1 MLCAIFCRMHDR
13 EWPMISVIVPV
24 RNEGHFIGRTLQQ
37 ILGQDYPPDRMEI
50 LVGVAD
56 STDRTAEIVQ
66 EIAARDPRVRYFRNP
81 HGLSSGA
88 RNLGVRLAAG
98 EIILFIDG
106 HVYIDND
113 RLLRNTVLLM
123 EEKGVSILSR
133 PQFLDPPD
141 NTFFQR
147 AVSLARKSKLGHGL
161 DSTIYTRRD
170 AYVDPT
176 SAGACYRREVFQRVG
191 LFDISFDACEDVEF
205 NYRCARAGYR
215 AFTSMRLAVYYYPR
229 ESLGGLFRQM
239 IRYGIGRA
247 RLALKHP
254 RTLSLATITPAAM
267 LSCFA
272 VLAAVAP
279 FSQLAFSALKACLA
293 AYFAL
298 AAGFSVSISAGHGLR
313 YLPLLLLLYPCIH
326 AGLGL
331 GFILGVAKSIFPFRA
346 KQVV

>member
-1 MLCAIFCRMHDR
+1 MAMQENLLPFV
-13 EWPMISVIVPV
+13 SVIVPA
-24 RNEGHFIGRTLQQ
+24 RNEERFIARTLQQ
-37 ILGQDYPPDRMEI
+37 ILAQDYPSDRMEI

-66 EIAARDPRVRYFRNP
+66 EIAAREPRIRYFHNP
-81 HGLSSGA
+81 HGLSAGA

-123 EEKGVSILSR
+123 EEKNVSILSR

-147 AVSLARKSKLGHGL
+147 AVSLARKSRLGHGL
-161 DSTIYTRRD
+161 DSTIYSKRD

-176 SAGACYRREVFQRVG
+176 SAGACYRRGVFERVG

-215 AFTSMRLAVYYYPR
+215 AFTSMRVAVYYYPR
-229 ESLGGLFRQM
+229 ESLAGLFRQM

-247 RLALKHP
+247 RLARKHP
-254 RTLSLATITPAAM
+254 GTLALATIIPAAS
-267 LSCFA
+267 LSCFV
-272 VLAAVAP
+272 VLAALAP
-279 FSQLAFSALKACLA
+279 FSPSALSALKICLA

-326 AGLGL
+326 AALGL
-331 GFILGVAKSIFPFRA
+331 GFILGLAKSIFRFRA
-346 KQVV
+346 KQAV

>member
-1 MLCAIFCRMHDR
+1 MLCAIFCRMRDR

-24 RNEGHFIGRTLQQ
+24 RNEGRFIGRTLEQ

-66 EIAARDPRVRYFRNP
+66 GIAAREPRVRYFRNP
-81 HGLSSGA
+81 HGLSAGA

-113 RLLRNTVLLM
+113 RLLRNAVLLM
-123 EEKGVSILSR
+123 EEKSVSILSR

-147 AVSLARKSKLGHGL
+147 AVSLARKSRLGHGL
-161 DSTIYTRRD
+161 DSTIYSKRD

-176 SAGACYRREVFQRVG
+176 SAGACYRRGVFERVG

-215 AFTSMRLAVYYYPR
+215 AFTSMRVAVYYYPR
-229 ESLGGLFRQM
+229 ESLAGLFRQM

-247 RLALKHP
+247 RLARKHP
-254 RTLSLATITPAAM
+254 STLSLSTFIPSVI
-267 LSCFA
+267 LLGPPLLG
-272 VLAAVAP
+272 VLAL
-279 FSQLAFSALKACLA
+279 FSPLA
-293 AYFAL
+293 ANAL
-298 AAGFSVSISAGHGLR
+298 AVGLGLYVALIVSFSLAIAARNGIGFLRLLPSI
-313 YLPLLLLLYPCIH
+313 YLCIH
-326 AGLGL
+326 LGLGL
-331 GFILGVAKSIFPFRA
+331 GFVRGVVGPTRPAGG
-346 KQVV
+346 